1 MAGNH
6 LDDLPPVASLYDYRG
21 PVPSW
26 LPYQQGDVFRDVA
39 IPGLEPGM
47 AMLFMHPCT
56 MRQGTRLRDR
66 LTVVH
71 VKLES
76 PKKVLSAPAHWS
88 GHNKVMPLPDL
99 LGDGRV
105 THAADFME
113 IATVT
118 AAELPRVSRV
128 AQLSLTGRL
137 HMQQRIVFHPTRY
150 APKADDLERATE
162 ALELEAQQQADWVQ
176 AGCGDNDAAPSERVD
191 ELETEYQDF
200 LGASADPASVR
211 SMLYG
216 PTASQ
221 AVRSIQQEIA
231 VRYPRTTS

>member
-6 LDDLPPVASLYDYRG
+6 LDDLPPVDSLYDYRG
-21 PVPSW
+21 QVPTW

-39 IPGLEPGM
+39 IPGLEPGL

-56 MRQGTRLRDR
+56 MRQGTQLRDR

-99 LGDGRV
+99 LGDRRS
-105 THAADFME
+105 THTADFME

-118 AAELPRVSRV
+118 AAELPRASRV

-137 HMQQRIVFHPTRY
+137 HMLHRIVFHLTRY
-150 APKADDLERATE
+150 APKTDDLERATE

-176 AGCGDNDAAPSERVD
+176 AGCGDNDSTPAERVD
-191 ELETEYQDF
+191 DLEAEYQAF

-211 SMLYG
+211 NMLYG
-216 PTASQ
+216 LAASQ

-231 VRYPRTTS
+231 VRYPRTTT